1 MHTLSSNSV
10 YRHVLPVFLY
20 KSCVNIENNKR
31 SLLVIQTYGECIS
44 VHPEVRDDVALTWR
58 HVFEYFL
65 CGLWEVTKW
74 IIYPDHEQKIS
85 PHRILF
91 GRYRTVT
98 SYTLD
103 VYNARTYKF
112 YIVCGFCACPVG

>member
-1 MHTLSSNSV
+1 MSV
-10 YRHVLPVFLY
+10 Y
-20 KSCVNIENNKR
+20 S
-31 SLLVIQTYGECIS
+31 G
-44 VHPEVRDDVALTWR
+44 VRDDVELTWR

-98 SYTLD
+98 SYMLD
-103 VYNARTYKF
+103 VYNARIYKF
-112 YIVCGFCACPVG
+112 